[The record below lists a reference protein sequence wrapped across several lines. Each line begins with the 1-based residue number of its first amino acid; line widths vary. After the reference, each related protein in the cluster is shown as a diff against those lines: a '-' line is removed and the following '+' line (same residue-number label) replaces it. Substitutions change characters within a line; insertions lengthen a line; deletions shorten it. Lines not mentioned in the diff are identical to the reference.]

1 MASITVTKKS
11 QSFVVP
17 SSTATTTPTTDT
29 LELSAIDRVPG
40 LLHMVRSLH
49 VFRGKDATAR
59 SDAAAAASSRPAD
72 VIRAALSRAL
82 VDYRPFAGRFVG
94 SLCTGEASVEC
105 TDDGAWFVDAVTD
118 CSLDDVNGLDYPLM
132 VSEEELLPAPEEG
145 VDPTSIPIMM
155 QVYTFVL
162 MKPENLQ
169 HVYMTVVSIIPYAW
183 IMTIIC
189 TCFCYD
195 KQFMHIKNGRIGETL
210 HACHPKQLS
219 YFFRG

>member
-1 MASITVTKKS
+1 MASITVTRKS

-17 SSTATTTPTTDT
+17 SSTPTPTTET

-40 LLHMVRSLH
+40 LRHTVRSLH
-49 VFRGKDATAR
+49 VFRR
-59 SDAAAAASSRPAD
+59 NDAAAAAAAHYDAAAAGRPAE

-94 SLCTGEASVEC
+94 SLYAGEASVEC